1 MEGLLYR
8 KSSGLL
14 AVSVVMVLFSA
25 ACGTTYLANTEIPDT
40 PDNREIY
47 QRVMDYREAIEKR
60 DSEALAAMTSRTYF
74 ENAGTTDR
82 SDDDYGFDALQGT
95 LLDELRDNILAVQL
109 RILMHRIAIDGDRAY
124 ADYEYYYTFKYVE
137 GGVEGWEPKNDF
149 NRLEFVREDGIWK
162 IASGM

>member
-1 MEGLLYR
+1 MEDLLYR

-14 AVSVVMVLFSA
+14 AVSVVMVLFST

-60 DSEALAAMTSRTYF
+60 DSEALAGMTSRTYF

-82 SDDDYGFDALQGT
+82 SEDDYGYDSLQGT

-109 RILMHRIAIDGDRAY
+109 RILMHRISVDGERAY

-149 NRLEFVREDGIWK
+149 NRLEFVREDGVWK